1 MSLKTSDIPGATGVT
16 LDLAGRRP
24 SFDERPLGL
33 GVAGH
38 ALAAEVEHRLAQEAA
53 PVSAQLEKLFVS
65 ANESVPEPPT
75 GMNIYLERLSTR
87 SEEGEGNRRKTER
100 VTLLATVVAIPL
112 NEADQPCGEPFKAV
126 ARDASEGGMSLL
138 HTRSVRAERLA
149 VRWKPLATGGVVTA
163 VMRIDRCRP
172 LGPFYEVAGEFLR
185 QAQREE

>member
-1 MSLKTSDIPGATGVT
+1 MSLKTADTPGATGVT

-38 ALAAEVEHRLAQEAA
+38 ALAAEVEHRLVQQAE

-65 ANESVPEPPT
+65 ANESVPEPPP
-75 GMNIYLERLSTR
+75 GMNTYLERVSTR
-87 SEEGEGNRRKTER
+87 LDEEGNRRQTER

-138 HTRSVRAERLA
+138 HTRSVRSERLA
-149 VRWKPLATGGVVTA
+149 VRWKPLATTGSFVTA
-163 VMRIDRCRP
+163 VMRVDRCRP
-172 LGPFYEVAGEFLR
+172 MGPFYEVAGEFLR
-185 QAQREE
+185 HAPSEE